1 MERVTKRTQRGSVLL
16 DVLVA
21 LLIASTA
28 LLLSL
33 GGIALAART
42 SQTSERRI
50 LELIADRSE
59 HARNRTKIFTAES
72 P

>member
-1 MERVTKRTQRGSVLL
+1 MELAARRKQRGSVLL
-16 DVLVA
+16 DLLLA

-50 LELIADRSE
+50 LELIAKRSE
-59 HARNRTKIFTAES
+59 DARSRTEIFTAES
-72 P
+72 H